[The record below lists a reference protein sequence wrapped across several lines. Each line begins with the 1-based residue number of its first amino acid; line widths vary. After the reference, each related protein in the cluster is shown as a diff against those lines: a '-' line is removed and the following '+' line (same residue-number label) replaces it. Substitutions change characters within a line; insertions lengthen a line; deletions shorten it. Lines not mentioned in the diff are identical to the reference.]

1 MLEYAALNTSDCSF
15 LINCWHGVIKL
26 KIKDVIGKEVL
37 DSTGHEVGKVEDVD
51 VDFDSDRIDSIV
63 LHEGGR
69 LRGKERIIPYSM
81 IDTVG
86 ERVLLKRESG
96 SMKREGMM

>member
-1 MLEYAALNTSDCSF
+1 M
-15 LINCWHGVIKL
+15 
-26 KIKDVIGKEVL
+26 KIKDQLIGKEVL
-37 DSTGHEVGKVEDVD
+37 DSTGHEIGKVEDVD
-51 VDFDSDRIDSIV
+51 VDFKSDHIDSII

-69 LRGKERIIPYSM
+69 FRGKERIIPYSM

-86 ERVLLKRESG
+86 ERVLLKRESE